1 MHIHPIE
8 AFSDNYIWLIEEG
21 NEVIVVD
28 PGEAESV
35 LAYLENRSLDLKAI
49 LLTHK
54 HDDHIGG
61 VAELMR
67 EYPKTPVYGPKEVG
81 SLVDHLIYQGDSFE
95 LMEQR
100 FEVFK
105 TAGHTEG
112 HISLLMGEA
121 LFCGDAMFSGGCGR
135 VFTGDYAAQFDAM
148 QKFSQLDDAVQ
159 VYAGHEYTQT
169 NLRFAQ
175 TVQPSNEAIA
185 EALATADELR
195 AQDLPTLPSTIG
207 QEKRINLFLQ
217 AETLEEFTEL
227 RKGRDEF

>member
-1 MHIHPIE
+1 MNIHPIK
-8 AFSDNYIWLIEEG
+8 AFSDNYIWLVEDNLEAI
-21 NEVIVVD
+21 VID
-28 PGEAESV
+28 PGEALAV
-35 LAYLENRSLDLKAI
+35 LDYIKNHSLDLNAI

-61 VAELMR
+61 VSDILAQ
-67 EYPKTPVYGPKEVG
+67 YPDTPVYGPKEVG
-81 SLVDHLIYQGDSFE
+81 ALVDHLVQDGDSFE
-95 LMEQR
+95 LMGQR
-100 FEVFK
+100 FEVYK

-112 HISLLMGEA
+112 HISFLMGEA

-135 VFTGDYAAQFDAM
+135 VFTGDYRAQFDAL
-148 QKFSQLDDAVQ
+148 QKFKQLDDAVQ
-159 VYAGHEYTQT
+159 IYAGHEYTQT

-195 AQDLPTLPSTIG
+195 AQNLPTLPSTIG
-207 QEKRINLFLQ
+207 KEKDINLFLQ

-227 RKGRDEF
+227 RKGRDDF